1 MAIPFA
7 IPLAIPALEALV
19 AAGVTTLAGVSL
31 IALTDKIKRGIGLSN
46 YEYNALTSPEFQN
59 IVQQIKKEKEQNK
72 LNFVD
77 YIKRSNTE
85 TLPIFTT
92 PTYEQADATQVIYQ
106 APQALDAVLGNG
118 IVLEA
123 RKRKKKAKKNKTQ
136 EQEDAELEIEPVI
149 IDVEPEI
156 ESESESE
163 PKPESEPEPENKPK
177 PRPKQMHPEAVE
189 DPSSLTS
196 MPTQSP
202 DNPNNNWLKWI
213 WRSKKTGSEWH
224 PVFNALYNTAVHGV
238 LNPISPLS
246 PANNIGRTV
255 WSKGIGPAMK
265 WYFAGPSEET
275 EENIDV
281 KPQEVVN
288 RPTQNDSIT
297 VGNQLEALKQFKTT
311 YWANDSI
318 KNK

>member
-7 IPLAIPALEALV
+7 IPLALPALETLV

-92 PTYEQADATQVIYQ
+92 PTYEQADATQIIYQ
-106 APQALDAVLGNG
+106 TPQALDAVLGNG

-123 RKRKKKAKKNKTQ
+123 RKKKNKKNKKNETKEEEDV
-136 EQEDAELEIEPVI
+136 EQEIAPVI
-149 IDVEPEI
+149 IDVE
-156 ESESESE
+156 SET
-163 PKPESEPEPENKPK
+163 EPEPEDEPEDEQKPK
-177 PRPKQMHPEAVE
+177 PKQMHPEVVE

-196 MPTQSP
+196 MSTQSP
-202 DNPNNNWLKWI
+202 NNPNNNWLKWI
-213 WRSKKTGSEWH
+213 WRSKRTGSEWH
-224 PVFNALYNTAVHGV
+224 PVFNALYNTTVQGV

-246 PANNIGRTV
+246 PFNNIGRTV
-255 WSKGIGPAMK
+255 WSEGIGPAMK
-265 WYFAGPSEET
+265 WYFVGPSEET

-281 KPQEVVN
+281 KSQEVVN

-311 YWANDSI
+311 YWAND
-318 KNK
+318 

>member
-7 IPLAIPALEALV
+7 IPLALPALEALV

-92 PTYEQADATQVIYQ
+92 PTYEQADATQIIYQ
-106 APQALDAVLGNG
+106 TPQALDAVLGNG
-118 IVLEA
+118 IILEA
-123 RKRKKKAKKNKTQ
+123 RKKKDKKNKTQ
-136 EQEDAELEIEPVI
+136 EAEDVEQELAPVI
-149 IDVEPEI
+149 IDVESEI
-156 ESESESE
+156 
-163 PKPESEPEPENKPK
+163 EPEPEDEPEDEQKPK
-177 PRPKQMHPEAVE
+177 PKQMHPEVVE

-196 MPTQSP
+196 MSTQ
-202 DNPNNNWLKWI
+202 NPNNNWLKWI
-213 WRSKKTGSEWH
+213 WRSKGTGSEWH
-224 PVFNALYNTAVHGV
+224 PALNTVYNIAVHGV

-265 WYFAGPSEET
+265 QYFAGPSEGPE
-275 EENIDV
+275 ESKENISTKSQDI
-281 KPQEVVN
+281 VN
-288 RPTQNDSIT
+288 KPTQNDSIT

>member
-106 APQALDAVLGNG
+106 TPQALDAVLGNG

-123 RKRKKKAKKNKTQ
+123 GEKKDKKNKTQ
-136 EQEDAELEIEPVI
+136 EQEDVESELEPEL
-149 IDVEPEI
+149 EPED
-156 ESESESE
+156 E
-163 PKPESEPEPENKPK
+163 
-177 PRPKQMHPEAVE
+177 QTHPVVVE

-196 MPTQSP
+196 IQTQ
-202 DNPNNNWLKWI
+202 NPNNNWLKWI
-213 WRSKKTGSEWH
+213 WRSKGTGSEWH
-224 PVFNALYNTAVHGV
+224 PALNTVYNIAVHGV

-265 WYFAGPSEET
+265 WYFAGPSERP
-275 EENIDV
+275 EESKKNISTKSQDIV
-281 KPQEVVN
+281 NKPI
-288 RPTQNDSIT
+288 QNDSIT